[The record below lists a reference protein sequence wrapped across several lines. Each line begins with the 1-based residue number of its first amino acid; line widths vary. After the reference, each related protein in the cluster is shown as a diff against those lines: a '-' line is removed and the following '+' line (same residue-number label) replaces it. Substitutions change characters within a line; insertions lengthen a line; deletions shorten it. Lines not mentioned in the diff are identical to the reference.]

1 MLGIRTMTSKTY
13 WELQPQREKSLRSVI
28 PASGSR
34 IPASGSRIP
43 SLGRRVPAQ
52 NENTIS
58 HEMSVLSNEV
68 VVAQIC
74 GHDQSK
80 NSDLSVFRFRVSRF
94 SLLPSPS
101 PSSSSPSPSLSSRHG
116 NRYFQNFWLLHYLKA
131 NRERESRSK
140 LSSSIQIE
148 KEVETVEGTFLG
160 LKICEQKRKYL
171 VMYLVMNT
179 RGRYSLVDLSAP
191 PIIGLLRPWVWI
203 PSTPSLLFHN
213 LTDTIALSLNWE
225 HNENSK

>member
-148 KEVETVEGTFLG
+148 KT
-160 LKICEQKRKYL
+160 KR
-171 VMYLVMNT
+171 
-179 RGRYSLVDLSAP
+179 R
-191 PIIGLLRPWVWI
+191 
-203 PSTPSLLFHN
+203 
-213 LTDTIALSLNWE
+213 
-225 HNENSK
+225 

>member
-13 WELQPQREKSLRSVI
+13 WELQPQREKRLRSVVPASGSRIPASGSRI

-148 KEVETVEGTFLG
+148 KT
-160 LKICEQKRKYL
+160 KR
-171 VMYLVMNT
+171 
-179 RGRYSLVDLSAP
+179 R
-191 PIIGLLRPWVWI
+191 
-203 PSTPSLLFHN
+203 
-213 LTDTIALSLNWE
+213 
-225 HNENSK
+225 